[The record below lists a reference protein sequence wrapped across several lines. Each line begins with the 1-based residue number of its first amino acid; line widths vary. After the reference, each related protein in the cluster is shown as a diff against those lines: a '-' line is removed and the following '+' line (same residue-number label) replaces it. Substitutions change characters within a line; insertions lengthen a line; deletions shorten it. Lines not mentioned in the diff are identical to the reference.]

1 MNLSIY
7 RVLPISG
14 NLFYLLLLKKSEQKI
29 DKKYKNFSLSLLII
43 LTICMLA
50 LVGFILYEWLIH
62 LYHLD
67 NYIKNT
73 STIRIS
79 IASLIFGISTL
90 CFVFH
95 ILLFKYKL
103 ELVCNFLIQSTTNFD
118 FKIANQTNM
127 QINLL
132 IKGDKQL
139 LTINI
144 LRITNLISAICV
156 EMFMF
161 ISTLS
166 WKRMLI
172 FYHDIHMTSIVMLF
186 NIGKYILFDIV
197 LYYLL
202 IVIPFKIN
210 VTSKDNFD
218 RDWYTSWNLFRWY
231 LTLYVNIISIFL
243 TIWFDCLNIKGNAW
257 GAIAFFVLPPIC
269 LGISY
274 IFKCIFYGI
283 WLEKKTNLTNGKIV
297 LYSIVPFM
305 LAPVY

>member
-1 MNLSIY
+1 
-7 RVLPISG
+7 
-14 NLFYLLLLKKSEQKI
+14 
-29 DKKYKNFSLSLLII
+29 
-43 LTICMLA
+43 
-50 LVGFILYEWLIH
+50 
-62 LYHLD
+62 
-67 NYIKNT
+67 
-73 STIRIS
+73 
-79 IASLIFGISTL
+79 
-90 CFVFH
+90 
-95 ILLFKYKL
+95 
-103 ELVCNFLIQSTTNFD
+103 
-118 FKIANQTNM
+118 M

-161 ISTLS
+161 VSTLS
-166 WKRMLI
+166 WKQMLI

-210 VTSKDNFD
+210 VRPKDNFN
-218 RDWYTSWNLFRWY
+218 RDWSTGWSLFRWY
-231 LTLYVNIISIFL
+231 LTLYVNVISIFL
-243 TIWFDCLNIKGNAW
+243 TIWFDCLNIKSDAW